1 MGDACSLQW
10 DLSEEH
16 KKTGGGDWIEQPSMQ
31 EETRNIEEAGCGV
44 GARRLFASCMP
55 APV

>member
-16 KKTGGGDWIEQPSMQ
+16 KKTGGGDWIEQPSMR
-31 EETRNIEEAGCGV
+31 EETRNIEEAG
-44 GARRLFASCMP
+44 
-55 APV
+55 